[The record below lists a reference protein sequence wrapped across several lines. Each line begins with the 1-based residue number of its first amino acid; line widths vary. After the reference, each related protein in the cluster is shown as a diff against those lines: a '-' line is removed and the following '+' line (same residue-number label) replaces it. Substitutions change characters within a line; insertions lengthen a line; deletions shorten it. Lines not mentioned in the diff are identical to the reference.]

1 FPLDFLGIGITRRLA
16 MRAKTDISLKTGLS
30 IFILDTLA
38 KTVVF
43 PLLAL
48 IAIYPIF
55 YLFKTLAPTIDVNIF
70 DYLLRMYW
78 LLVPCLILCSAWVWL
93 YFIGLNLVRR
103 AVFLF
108 DVNKHP
114 IRSIGIAVLFGCYGF
129 YAAREPSLWRL
140 DPTMFSEPA
149 DVANF

>member
-1 FPLDFLGIGITRRLA
+1 MRRCQSGCKNYLII
-16 MRAKTDISLKTGLS
+16 KGLS

-55 YLFKTLAPTIDVNIF
+55 SLFKTLAPTIDVNIF

-78 LLVPCLILCSAWVWL
+78 LLVPCLILCSAWVWFC
-93 YFIGLNLVRR
+93 FIGLNLVRR
-103 AVFLF
+103 AVFS
-108 DVNKHP
+108 
-114 IRSIGIAVLFGCYGF
+114 IR
-129 YAAREPSLWRL
+129 RE
-140 DPTMFSEPA
+140 
-149 DVANF
+149 